1 MWNNEKKY
9 TKTLQEL
16 RKELET
22 SLKNEDSEVVHEMLG
37 IAENVN
43 ITDYLATMDDTKWN
57 ELINAHLLS
66 GYITTFETKTG
77 QLHQVSTI
85 FNNYEN
91 VVVDVKTGIIFEKYK
106 LLTIADRKDKNDGL
120 VILLKSPI
128 GESDSLIF
136 VDKNGNTQ
144 QYDTQKFY
152 FIKKFSILEDGN
164 IEIEYFSDYAETE
177 LFEPQHHEKN
187 SITKKAII
195 SEFIK
200 E

>member
-16 RKELET
+16 RNELET
-22 SLKNEDSEVVHEMLG
+22 SLKNEDSEVAHEMLG

-43 ITDYLATMDDTKWN
+43 ITDYLATMDDAKWN
-57 ELINAHLLS
+57 ELINARLLS

-164 IEIEYFSDYAETE
+164 IEIEYFSDYTETE

-200 E
+200 